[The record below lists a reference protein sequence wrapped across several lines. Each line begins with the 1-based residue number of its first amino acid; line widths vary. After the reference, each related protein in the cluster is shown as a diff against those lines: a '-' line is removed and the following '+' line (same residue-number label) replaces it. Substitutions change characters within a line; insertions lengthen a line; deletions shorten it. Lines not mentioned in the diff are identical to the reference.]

1 MDVKR
6 IHPLKYAV
14 VVLATAM
21 VLLTTLGASVYAA
34 GKTGVS
40 GKFYEFEKGHYE
52 FSKSEDFAN
61 TGTNNT
67 YGKFSVQGNFTSE
80 TDKSGIPSFAV
91 MDDSFAL
98 FYDYDD
104 KKLNADVDS
113 WHLVDDKSK
122 KVDTITLDSN
132 IMKGALILQ
141 ISTDGKSWNTV
152 QSVTDAFQTT
162 PKSSKAIYTCSEM
175 QLRNGCYYRFIVAY
189 MLSKREKEGK
199 ILVVKTDKYETKHYA
214 EVYEFYAHSGDSN
227 ATGAS
232 SGQAYNMDRTMRVKK
247 FDSFSDEEK
256 IDSKDIHFGWNLG
269 SFVVSGFTQRIT
281 DDPDNPIFIKKAG
294 DTVTLSFRLKQNI
307 DALNGDEKL
316 KVTSIK
322 SAGDQHFGVVPCKFG
337 YGALIVQY
345 KDYTNEKTKPL
356 PYTDYLSATA
366 KQEADT
372 FIQLC
377 EEGDYEVALD
387 YEIKKD
393 GMIDTTRRYRIFA
406 KFSVRNGSSM
416 VYPFDLQNGAELR
429 DGSMTP
435 NGFRLDF
442 ANSHY
447 LTVYVK
453 YSALNRVG
461 NSYCEDVRAN
471 RPAKDGEK
479 YTEPGIY
486 TIEVTTDYA
495 SQPTTKR
502 IAVGTDPALYAYVTS
517 GLSIE
522 DFNSRLND
530 GFVIQEDGSLIE
542 PTSVSIV
549 PSSQVAS
556 VELPAASTETESTSS
571 KMEQPAQETGKASGG
586 FPVAVVGGAV
596 LVVAAVA
603 GVVIVKK
610 KKMSPS
616 TTESDG
622 GADE

>member
-14 VVLATAM
+14 AVLVTAM
-21 VLLTTLGASVYAA
+21 VLLTTLGISVYAA

-40 GKFYEFEKGHYE
+40 GKLYEFDKGHYE

-67 YGKFSVQGNFTSE
+67 YGKFSVQGNFTRE
-80 TDKSGIPSFAV
+80 TDKSGVPSFAV
-91 MDDSFAL
+91 SDDSFAL
-98 FYDYDD
+98 FYDYDEE
-104 KKLNADVDS
+104 KLNADADS

-132 IMKGALILQ
+132 IMKGTLILQ
-141 ISTDGKSWNTV
+141 ISADGKSWNTV

-162 PKSSKAIYTCSEM
+162 PKSSKAIYACSEM
-175 QLRNGCYYRFIVAY
+175 QLKNGCYYRFIVAY
-189 MLSKREKEGK
+189 TLSRREKEGK

-232 SGQAYNMDRTMRVKK
+232 SGQTYNMGKTMRVKK

-322 SAGDQHFGVVPCKFG
+322 SASDQHFGIESCKFG
-337 YGALIVQY
+337 RGALMVQY

-393 GMIDTTRRYRIFA
+393 GMIDTTRRYQIFA

-416 VYPFDLQNGAELR
+416 VYPFDLQNNAELT
-429 DGSMTP
+429 DGAITP

-453 YSALNRVG
+453 HSVLNRVG

-502 IAVGTDPALYAYVTS
+502 IAVGTDPALYAYVRS

-530 GFVIQEDGSLIE
+530 GFVIQEGGLLFK
-542 PTSVSIV
+542 PTSASIA
-549 PSSQVAS
+549 PSSQAAS
-556 VELPAASTETESTSS
+556 VELPAAFTEPESASS
-571 KMEQPAQETGKASGG
+571 KMEQPAQEKEKASGG
-586 FPVAVVGGAV
+586 FPVVVVGGAA

-603 GVVIVKK
+603 GVIIVKK
-610 KKMSPS
+610 KKVSPS